1 MPVQY
6 DRLLEH
12 HFPQLAH
19 EETTMKKSKKD
30 PKRLLLSTEK
40 VRQLQP
46 VSDDQ
51 LAGVAG
57 GEGCTNSTRCSNTTF
72 PS

>member
-1 MPVQY
+1 
-6 DRLLEH
+6 
-12 HFPQLAH
+12 
-19 EETTMKKSKKD
+19 MKKSKKD

-51 LAGVAG
+51 LDGVVG
-57 GEGCTNSTRCSNTTF
+57 GSACTNSTRCSNTTF